1 MTVWFM
7 GNSEHTLDDKGR
19 VIIPTKFRDQINPDV
34 DGPGFVATAAPEGCV
49 FLYTPREWRRM
60 CQAQTRLP
68 KGSHELR
75 LFQRLWHGN
84 AEALA
89 HDKQGRM
96 QIPKRLRELAA
107 LQKEVVLV
115 GCYDRIELWS
125 KERWEKVQDL
135 AQETYSDQMQEFL
148 TSDALP
154 DESGA
159 EIGS

>member
-19 VIIPTKFRDQINPDV
+19 VIVPSKFREQINPDV
-34 DGPGFVATAAPEGCV
+34 DGPGFVATHAPEGCV

-60 CQAQTRLP
+60 CQGQTRLP

-75 LFQRLWHGN
+75 LFQRLWHGS
-84 AEALA
+84 AEALT

-96 QIPKRLRELAA
+96 QIPKRLRELAG
-107 LQKEVVLV
+107 LSKEVVLV

-125 KERWEKVQDL
+125 KERWEAVQGL
-135 AQETYSDQMQEFL
+135 AQETYADQMQEFL

-154 DESGA
+154 EETGA